1 MSQYNELVEKAKS
14 LLSKRNEL
22 KYDIAKIAI
31 EACSCRIGG
40 RAGKNEYTVAR
51 FAFDIGLNAN
61 TLHRWKRE
69 YELVISKVP
78 KGKISRKALE
88 ETLKK
93 VGKNT
98 PAKDVA
104 STYKAEEEKF
114 KTKDDHHLYDIIKRL
129 KNIDF
134 SINHS
139 LQLSKLDRQLLE
151 QVGQLSKNIYF
162 GVDNFLSGRAR
173 PADKRQAALEKV
185 VALVTQ

>member
-1 MSQYNELVEKAKS
+1 MNPYNELVEKARA
-14 LLSKRNEL
+14 LITRRNEL
-22 KYDIAKIAI
+22 KYEIAKIAI

-51 FAFDIGLNAN
+51 FAFDIGINAN

-69 YELVISKVP
+69 YELVVSKVP

-88 ETLKK
+88 ETLKR

-98 PAKDVA
+98 PAKEVEK
-104 STYKAEEEKF
+104 TYKAEEERF
-114 KTKDDHHLYDIIKRL
+114 KTKDDHHLHDIIKRL

-139 LQLSKLDRQLLE
+139 LQLSRLDRELLE
-151 QVGQLSKNIYF
+151 QVGVLSKNIYF
-162 GVDNFLSGRAR
+162 GVDNFLSGKIR
-173 PADKRQAALEKV
+173 PADKRQSALER
-185 VALVTQ
+185 VASLSSI